1 MDRMEREGPSGIA
14 GGTCLSTAIDV
25 YVILVFAGLLTLTV
39 GYANRSFKTGLGLM
53 VVGIITLLGV
63 IVYYIWT
70 VLA

>member
-1 MDRMEREGPSGIA
+1 M
-14 GGTCLSTAIDV
+14 STAIKV

-39 GYANRSFKTGLGLM
+39 GYANRRFKTGLGLM

>member
-1 MDRMEREGPSGIA
+1 M
-14 GGTCLSTAIDV
+14 STAINVYV

-39 GYANRSFKTGLGLM
+39 GYANRRFKTGLGLM